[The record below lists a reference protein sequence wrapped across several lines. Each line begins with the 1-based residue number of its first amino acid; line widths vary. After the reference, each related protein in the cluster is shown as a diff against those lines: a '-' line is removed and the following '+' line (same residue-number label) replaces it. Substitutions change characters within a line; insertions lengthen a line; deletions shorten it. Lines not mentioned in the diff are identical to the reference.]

1 MVSHSDLVEAGVT
14 FPAESTSSTLAA
26 AGNFAH
32 SKSDHEPDHERPEYA
47 SRIIALG
54 LLFWA
59 IIFLAAS
66 AVFLLPKLTLI
77 FGCAVAVLFSIL
89 AVETLIKGF

>member
-32 SKSDHEPDHERPEYA
+32 SKSDHERPEYA